1 MGSTRVMA
9 LMAYRAFG
17 EQIDYPMASTIAIM
31 MGIIE
36 LAVIAVVLAWRSF
49 LYKGSTGGKG

>member
-1 MGSTRVMA
+1 MIA

-17 EQIDYPMASTIAIM
+17 EQQDYAMASAIAVM
-31 MGIIE
+31 MGLVE
-36 LAVIAVVLAWRSF
+36 LIVVAFILLGRSF

>member
-1 MGSTRVMA
+1 MLA

-17 EQIDYPMASTIAIM
+17 EQLDYAMASTIAIM
-31 MGIIE
+31 MGVVE
-36 LAVIAVVLAWRSF
+36 LIVIAIVLVGGSF